1 MGLKEP
7 KSMAEIHAIRQKM
20 ESEIKGM
27 TMHQKFVW
35 ISKQAK
41 KSRISLRT
49 YISPLKSF
57 KKAS

>member
-7 KSMAEIHAIRQKM
+7 KSMAEIHAIRNKI
-20 ESEIKGM
+20 EAETKGM
-27 TMHQKFVW
+27 SMHQKFAW

-41 KSRISLRT
+41 KSRVSLKT
-49 YISPLKSF
+49 YISPLKAF